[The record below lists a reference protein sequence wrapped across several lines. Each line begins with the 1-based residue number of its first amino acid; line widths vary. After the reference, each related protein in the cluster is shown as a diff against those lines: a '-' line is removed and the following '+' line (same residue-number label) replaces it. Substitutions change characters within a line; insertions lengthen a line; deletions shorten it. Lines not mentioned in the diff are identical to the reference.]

1 MELSIDQTRA
11 MLVAMCDAII
21 DNVDLL
27 TKADQAIGDGDHG
40 VGMRRGFKAAKQA
53 VEAAEPGSVGDLFK
67 AGGSAIIAT
76 SGGASGV
83 IFGLFLRAPAKQLS
97 GQTLDAAGYAS
108 WLAAAA
114 TQIQARG
121 NAKPGD
127 KTMVDAIV
135 PAAEAAQAAVGQ
147 LGKASVLGAAD
158 EFDLPV
164 GACLPAAGFAQQAVG
179 PTAGLAIGEVEDVAA
194 ARQELQPVAGG
205 GAVGAGQ
212 RPLPGAGRRRCG
224 GAGGEEGEEGGEG
237 GGAHGGSGGGK
248 APIRRLSPARGSP

>member
-1 MELSIDQTRA
+1 MMMELSIDQTRA

-83 IFGLFLRAPAKQLS
+83 IFGLFLRAPAKQLP

-114 TQIQARG
+114 AQIQARG

-135 PAAEAAQAAVGQ
+135 PASEAAQAAVGAGLLAVAQ
-147 LGKASVLGAAD
+147 ASAAGAHKGKDDTVEMIASFGKAKALGERAKGHPD
-158 EFDLPV
+158 P
-164 GACLPAAGFAQQAVG
+164 GALS
-179 PTAGLAIGEVEDVAA
+179 TTILLDA
-194 ARQELQPVAGG
+194 ARDYVK
-205 GAVGAGQ
+205 GQ
-212 RPLPGAGRRRCG
+212 
-224 GAGGEEGEEGGEG
+224 
-237 GGAHGGSGGGK
+237 S
-248 APIRRLSPARGSP
+248 

>member
-135 PAAEAAQAAVGQ
+135 PASEAAQAAVGAGLLAVAQ
-147 LGKASVLGAAD
+147 AS
-158 EFDLPV
+158 
-164 GACLPAAGFAQQAVG
+164 AAGAHKGKDDTDYSGNYLLTVYA
-179 PTAGLAIGEVEDVAA
+179 
-194 ARQELQPVAGG
+194 
-205 GAVGAGQ
+205 
-212 RPLPGAGRRRCG
+212 LP
-224 GAGGEEGEEGGEG
+224 EGGSSDG
-237 GGAHGGSGGGK
+237 KTITRRGRVTCSGE
-248 APIRRLSPARGSP
+248 